1 MEGKYLNCTDIYNPD
16 HDKQPKIV
24 IIWAGGI
31 WCGTTFALA
40 QMGFK
45 DITVVDFDEVE
56 LKNTSSQLYK
66 ESDIGLPKVVALAN
80 NVKEFTGIEI
90 KRDQNKFKPDH
101 VKDADLVIL
110 AVDQMS
116 VRKEIVESITEKTI
130 RYLDCRMAAMAFEI
144 HMFVPVYEN
153 ILYFNTWYS
162 DEDASPVTCTSKST
176 SFNTFCIAG
185 IITRLVIGIIK
196 DDPFIMKKRNI
207 QVDLANLIIS

>member
-1 MEGKYLNCTDIYNPD
+1 
-16 HDKQPKIV
+16 
-24 IIWAGGI
+24 
-31 WCGTTFALA
+31 
-40 QMGFK
+40 MGFK